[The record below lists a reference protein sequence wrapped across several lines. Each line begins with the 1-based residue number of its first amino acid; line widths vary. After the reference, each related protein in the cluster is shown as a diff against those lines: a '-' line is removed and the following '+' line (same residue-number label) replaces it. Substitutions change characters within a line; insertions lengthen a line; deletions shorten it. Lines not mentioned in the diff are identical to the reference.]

1 MENLDR
7 SRKKREYAFE
17 PEEAKKDID
26 EFGDTLSVII
36 TLLSDP
42 DKISKICATDLLNL
56 LVDFKEFNDKIKP
69 FCIKYSIFDLVK

>member
-7 SRKKREYAFE
+7 ARKMREYAFK

-26 EFGDTLSVII
+26 EFGETISVIA

-42 DKISKICATDLLNL
+42 DEFSKICTTDLLNL

-69 FCIKYSIFDLVK
+69 FCIKYGIVNLFR